1 MTKAQGGVQLTPA
14 PLTPFATPPIAN
26 IVASIAQV
34 AALAAA
40 GTPAPKGVLL
50 VDPTT
55 LLLYGQSDGAGG
67 YVALGGGGGVISTY
81 TAAQLAAMESAGTLT
96 LNAWYVASD
105 SGAWGLATAVNV
117 IAWIDFDALALAM
130 AEGLATDDAD
140 TISNKAG
147 IPNIAALRALA
158 ETSALARTFHVLQ
171 SSATALRTGQIVCA
185 LATFAT
191 TFTITNPSGN
201 VMRIAHATQ
210 AHGMGAASDGK
221 YLWVKTSAGVPTGLY
236 PITTRGTDPNQIE
249 VDVGVANQSLIAT
262 TTVTQVSVLNSY
274 FPAVVMPIP
283 AGVMG
288 PNGVATFHYAVEA
301 QDTVTSTRYHKAQA
315 GTAADGTGGAMIGID
330 GSITSTQAYG
340 NNEVTGPTL
349 INMNDVAVQ
358 RGLGAAIAGS
368 DLPTSHTV
376 NTDAAWYASLQIRIL
391 DIDTWMEIL
400 HFRVDIKPG
409 L

>member
-1 MTKAQGGVQLTPA
+1 MT
-14 PLTPFATPPIAN
+14 
-26 IVASIAQV
+26 
-34 AALAAA
+34 
-40 GTPAPKGVLL
+40 
-50 VDPTT
+50 
-55 LLLYGQSDGAGG
+55 
-67 YVALGGGGGVISTY
+67 ISTNAPVNGSTNDGIGGSGTGFNSSY
-81 TAAQLAAMESAGTLT
+81 TFAQLQAMESAGTLT
-96 LNAWYVASD
+96 EDTWYKASD
-105 SGAWGLATAVNV
+105 TEAMGLATAVNTL
-117 IAWIDFDALALAM
+117 AWIDFDALALAM

-171 SSATALRTGQIVCA
+171 SSATALRTGRIVCA

-274 FPAVVMPIP
+274 FPAVVLAMP

-288 PNGVATFHYAVEA
+288 PNGVATFHYAAEA

-315 GTAADGTGGAMIGID
+315 GTAADGTGGAVIGID
-330 GSITSTQAYG
+330 NSITNVQAYA
-340 NNEVTGPTL
+340 NNEILGQTL

-358 RGLGAAIAGS
+358 RGLGAGTIGS
-368 DLPTSHTV
+368 DAPTSHTI
-376 NTDAAWYASLQIRIL
+376 NTGVPWYASIQIRIL

-400 HFRVDIKPG
+400 HFRIDIKPG

>member
-1 MTKAQGGVQLTPA
+1 MTISTNATVNGSTNDGIGG
-14 PLTPFATPPIAN
+14 
-26 IVASIAQV
+26 S
-34 AALAAA
+34 
-40 GTPAPKGVLL
+40 GT
-50 VDPTT
+50 
-55 LLLYGQSDGAGG
+55 
-67 YVALGGGGGVISTY
+67 GVITSY
-81 TAAQLAAMESAGTLT
+81 TAAQLAAMALAGTLT

-288 PNGVATFHYAVEA
+288 PNGVATFHYAAEA
-301 QDTVTSTRYHKAQA
+301 QDNVTSTRYHKAQV
-315 GTAADGTGGAMIGID
+315 GTAADGTGGGMVGID

-340 NNEVTGPTL
+340 NNEITGPTL
-349 INMNDVAVQ
+349 INMNNVAVQ

-376 NTDAAWYASLQIRIL
+376 NTDAAWYASLQIKIL